1 MITKKYIKVLEKSK
15 EIQKLWEPIIF
26 KEIKKIQLLKGDI

>member
-26 KEIKKIQLLKGDI
+26 KEIKRIQLLKGDI

>member
-1 MITKKYIKVLEKSK
+1 MITKIILRCLKSLRDS
-15 EIQKLWEPIIF
+15 EIVEPIIF